1 MQTLSCT
8 GPYIKSCKS
17 PLDGD
22 EIRAIMFYDGY
33 AMEKTNVFF
42 TSGYVNYVM
51 TSSSDF

>member
-33 AMEKTNVFF
+33 GENEWFF
-42 TSGYVNYVM
+42 YFRLCKLCDDVI
-51 TSSSDF
+51 

>member
-1 MQTLSCT
+1 MPALSCT

-22 EIRAIMFYDGY
+22 EIRAIMLYDGY

-42 TSGYVNYVM
+42 YFRLCKLCDDVI
-51 TSSSDF
+51 